1 MSTPKP
7 AQSRLT
13 QLGAILLDFDSV
25 QAVTPIW
32 LADGPEIQG
41 FRVVTSG
48 GSFDVTDTKS
58 SEALRQAFYGN
69 EQSVIKQQ

>member
-13 QLGAILLDFDSV
+13 QLGAILLDVASV
-25 QAVTPIW
+25 QAVMPIW
-32 LADGPEIQG
+32 LAGGPEIEG

-48 GSFDVTDTKS
+48 GSFEVTDHES
-58 SEALRQAFYGN
+58 SEALRQAFYSN
-69 EQSVIKQQ
+69 DQAF